1 MDRSCPACGQ
11 QLDGDVRFCTACG
24 HPVAPAPQP
33 RRRRAAVAALA
44 AIGSLAVI
52 ALGGAYLLRS
62 GAAPTPRDGRADGRW
77 SFSESEDGMQVLF
90 TRSGGEALFRVACDP
105 DDGTLWMNSQALPDA
120 DVEKRSEARHALD
133 LVLAGGGMR
142 RTVEGYV
149 SRSPEGASVS
159 WETPHTPELLTL
171 LAASDLVL
179 SGPGLAL
186 NGGAPPLAAFARA
199 CPAPASPDA
208 DGWGTLTSRANGYRL
223 AFPRGLLRLA
233 AGDRGGRRYV
243 SDSGNAELTIGAQ
256 ANALDQTLLEAARTD
271 TLALPRLDKQTY
283 RAEDARTIVL
293 SGLAGGRI
301 VHFKARATCNKSVFA
316 WFRLSYDEAARATF
330 DPVVA
335 RMAKSFDATAM
346 PDGTAIC
353 P

>member
-1 MDRSCPACGQ
+1 M
-11 QLDGDVRFCTACG
+11 
-24 HPVAPAPQP
+24 
-33 RRRRAAVAALA
+33 
-44 AIGSLAVI
+44 I

-62 GAAPTPRDGRADGRW
+62 GAAPPPVGGGAEDRVEAPGASRAADGRW
-77 SFSESEDGMQVLF
+77 SFSGSDDGTQVLF
-90 TRSGGEALFRVACDP
+90 SRSGDEALFRVACNS
-105 DDGTLWMNSQALPDA
+105 DDGTLWMNSQALPSA
-120 DVEKRSEARHALD
+120 DVEKRGDARHALD
-133 LVLAGGGMR
+133 LALAGGGTR

-149 SRSPEGASVS
+149 SRSPEGASAS
-159 WETPHTPELLTL
+159 WEMPHTPELLAL

-179 SGPGLAL
+179 TGPGLVL
-186 NGGAPPLAAFARA
+186 KGGAPALVAFARA
-199 CPAPASPDA
+199 CPAPASPEA
-208 DGWGTLTSRANGYRL
+208 DGWGTLTSRADGYRL
-223 AFPRGLLRLA
+223 AFPRGLFRLV

-243 SDSGNAELTIGAQ
+243 SDSGNAELALGAQ
-256 ANALDQTLLEAARTD
+256 ANALDETLLEAVRTD
-271 TLALPRLDKQTY
+271 TLALPRLDKQTH

-301 VHFKARATCNKSVFA
+301 VYFKARATCDKSMFA

-346 PDGTAIC
+346 PDGTTIC